1 MEEKLII
8 DKDLFNELTT
18 MMQSP
23 SVDDAVMAISILE
36 SSDQW
41 DRQNQKYKEQLYIT
55 FRENKHFGG
64 ETKNGIKMKAWM
76 GVYEVDH
83 YELKKQISDALN
95 DLS

>member
-41 DRQNQKYKEQLYIT
+41 DRQNQKYKEQLYETLRDNDHIK
-55 FRENKHFGG
+55 NKF
-64 ETKNGIKMKAWM
+64 ELKMKVWLAN
-76 GVYEVDH
+76 
-83 YELKKQISDALN
+83 N